1 MWNILANGSPVTAEF
16 RFKPRPGTDDVA
28 QWVLATC
35 VPIFDN
41 NEVLISIAGNTI
53 DINAQKKSQEATQ
66 ARLEALERARQSEMK
81 FARFAQLSRTAIFE
95 FVPGTGAYHSVTSS
109 WLSPWD

>member
-1 MWNILANGSPVTAEF
+1 MWNTLARGSPVTFEM
-16 RFKPRPGTDDVA
+16 RWKPRVETHDTP
-28 QWVLATC
+28 QWVLCAC

-95 FVPGTGAYHSVTSS
+95 FVPGTGAYLSVTSS
-109 WLSPWD
+109 WLSPRD